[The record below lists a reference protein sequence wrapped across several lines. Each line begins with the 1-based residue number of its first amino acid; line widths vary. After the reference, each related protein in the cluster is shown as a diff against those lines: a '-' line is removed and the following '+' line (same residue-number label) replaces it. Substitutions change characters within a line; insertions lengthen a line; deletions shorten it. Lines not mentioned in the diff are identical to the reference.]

1 MESICSFIC
10 IYLAVNLYL
19 SQINSFHSL
28 WLRANARNVSFET
41 LYDGQFTL
49 STQLITPNYLVIISH
64 RRKTS
69 LCYKEISTKTE
80 TLKNCD
86 GQFTV
91 STQLIIP
98 NYLISILIKNRPEDS
113 LISIRLSFR
122 GEELIESW
130 PSNVRNRHVSIFT
143 IFQMNFIGAW
153 MKIEDKERKEIWQ
166 SKEES
171 SWQISK
177 LFYADCIEFYTLYPS
192 KVYKTRIS
200 F

>member
-41 LYDGQFTL
+41 LYDNTKL
-49 STQLITPNYLVIISH
+49 SCYNLPPTQNLSLETYP
-64 RRKTS
+64 

-98 NYLISILIKNRPEDS
+98 NYLISILIKNRPEDW

-130 PSNVRNRHVSIFT
+130 PSNVRNRHISIFT

-153 MKIEDKERKEIWQ
+153 MKIDDKERKEIWQ

>member
-1 MESICSFIC
+1 MSC
-10 IYLAVNLYL
+10 YNLPPT
-19 SQINSFHSL
+19 QNFSL
-28 WLRANARNVSFET
+28 ET
-41 LYDGQFTL
+41 Y
-49 STQLITPNYLVIISH
+49 P
-64 RRKTS
+64 

-98 NYLISILIKNRPEDS
+98 NYLISILIKNRPEDW

-143 IFQMNFIGAW
+143 IFQINFIGAW